1 MAAAAFVPTFYM
13 LDTKQRLFLFG
24 YVFDESIFKFF
35 GIAML
40 YLGFIIDFSCN
51 KKDKMTKKKI
61 IVLTVILSVMFV
73 WSVETTVENIHSTV
87 KMQIAADRI
96 ELSDGKEILLVEN
109 EKKVDTETMNGE
121 IYVYRVNGSFVKKL
135 GEIREYYFSNKC
147 VKQNKYTYKY
157 DESTGKLVITCE
169 YGIFGNDTVSL
180 KEEYDTGF
188 LDYEFNIK

>member
-1 MAAAAFVPTFYM
+1 MAFAAFVPTFYM

-73 WSVETTVENIHSTV
+73 CSAAMTVENIHSTV

-109 EKKVDTETMNGE
+109 EKKVGTETMNGE

-157 DESTGKLVITCE
+157 DESTAKLVITCE

>member
-109 EKKVDTETMNGE
+109 EKKVGTETMNGE

-169 YGIFGNDTVSL
+169 YGIFGDDTVSL

>member
-1 MAAAAFVPTFYM
+1 MAFAAFVPTFYM

-24 YVFDESIFKFF
+24 YAFDESIFKFF

-40 YLGFIIDFSCN
+40 YLGYIIDFSCN
-51 KKDKMTKKKI
+51 KKDKMPKKKI

-73 WSVETTVENIHSTV
+73 WSAETTVENIRSTV

-96 ELSDGKEILLVEN
+96 ELSEGKEILLVEN
-109 EKKVDTETMNGE
+109 EKKVGAEIMNGE

-169 YGIFGNDTVSL
+169 YGVFGNDTVSL